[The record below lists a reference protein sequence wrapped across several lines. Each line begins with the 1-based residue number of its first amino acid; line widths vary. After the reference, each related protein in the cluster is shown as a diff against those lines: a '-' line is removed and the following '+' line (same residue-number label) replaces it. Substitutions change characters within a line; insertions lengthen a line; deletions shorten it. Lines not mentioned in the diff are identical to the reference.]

1 MGITTRRLNAPLAR
15 GVSFSQELMAS
26 LRASAQG
33 TAGQTVNKATA
44 ITIPAIGAAVN
55 FRATHIAMLE
65 LGTWRTDTDTI
76 PERVTTAWQSK
87 LLSGTPNSIQSWF
100 DFWETVES
108 SLSYR
113 SNAYVWKSRSGARVS
128 ALTALHPDQVIP
140 RFLDGRLK
148 YIVVFSDDYPCPPD
162 VEYRAGTITVDSSV
176 IWHVKGRGGMGRLV
190 APSPIEIYAQSIGC
204 ALAKQEYESALYE
217 NGTLGGLVASFPR
230 EVSQKDAADWKKM
243 WNDSNAGAHKAGTTK
258 VIGGG
263 ASIQQI
269 GMSQRDAQFVE
280 SVDMSILDVC
290 NIFGVPAYFLNQS
303 EKSSRAVLPEHEEA
317 RWVNHYLAPE
327 LRRIEQSMYADT
339 GLFGPGSAIF
349 PRFDSG
355 NLIHPDSATK
365 ASILATKVQTGQWTP
380 DEARSADGMPPL
392 PDGIGE
398 VPIFVPVGGSPA
410 GMPLKQGDEND

>member
-1 MGITTRRLNAPLAR
+1 MGITSRRVNPRLRKVQTGSGLFSLR
-15 GVSFSQELMAS
+15 GVS
-26 LRASAQG
+26 
-33 TAGQTVNKATA
+33 TAGQTVNKTTA

-65 LGTWRTDTDTI
+65 IGVWRTDTDAI
-76 PERVTTAWQSK
+76 PERVTTAWQSN
-87 LLSGTPNSIQSWF
+87 LLGGIPNPIQSWF

-113 SNAYVWKSRSGARVS
+113 GNAYVWKSRTGNRVS

-140 RFLDGRLK
+140 RFTGGGIE
-148 YIVVFSDDYPCPPD
+148 YMIIFNDDYPCPPD
-162 VEYRAGTITVDSSV
+162 VEFCAGTITVDTSI
-176 IWHVKGRGGMGRLV
+176 IWHIRGRGGMGKLV
-190 APSPIEIYAQSIGC
+190 APSPIERYAQSIGC
-204 ALAKQEYESALYE
+204 ALAKQEYEASLYE
-217 NGTLGGLVASFPR
+217 NGTLGGLVASFPK
-230 EVSQKDAADWKKM
+230 EVKEHEARKWKEM

-269 GMSQRDAQFVE
+269 GMTQRDAQFVE

-290 NIFGVPAYFLNQS
+290 NIFGVPAYFLNQN
-303 EKSSRAVLPEHEEA
+303 EKAAKAVLPEHEEA

-327 LRRIEQSMYADT
+327 LRRIEQSMYADMD
-339 GLFGPGSAIF
+339 LFGPGAKIF

-380 DEARSADGMPPL
+380 NEARSADGMPPL
-392 PDGIGE
+392 KGE
-398 VPIFVPVGGSPA
+398 YGDIPIFVPVGGTPA
-410 GMPLKQGDEND
+410 GMPNPQGGDNA